1 MDSLS
6 ANPELYL
13 ESELIDLG
21 TVPLTVLRVL
31 DTTRIRRA
39 LRHVVK
45 QSDSQRLTE
54 TNSES
59 QLLTETDAE
68 PPAARR

>member
-6 ANPELYL
+6 ANSKLYL

-21 TVPLTVLRVL
+21 TVPLAVLRVL
-31 DTTRIRRA
+31 DTARIRRA

-45 QSDSQRLTE
+45 QSDCQRLPKTA
-54 TNSES
+54 SES
-59 QLLTETDAE
+59 QG
-68 PPAARR
+68 